1 MEEISMSP
9 VPIPPGQIWIP
20 PPNSTGGL
28 ASFTDIVQLT
38 YPYGQ
43 PITIH
48 FQDTFYFTASNLT
61 TFTPSL
67 PTGSFA
73 AGTTLGP
80 YYANASDGLVVLAAT
95 DAVTGQIYVYEITIV
110 APDPGDGSVS

>member
-1 MEEISMSP
+1 MSP
-9 VPIPPGQIWIP
+9 VPTAPGQIWIP
-20 PPNSTGGL
+20 PQNSTGGL
-28 ASFTDIVQLT
+28 SSFADIVQFT

-73 AGTTLGP
+73 AGTTIGP
-80 YYANASDGLVVLAAT
+80 YYANSADGLVVFTAT
-95 DAVTGQIYVYEITIV
+95 DVVTGVIYVYLITIV
-110 APDPGDGSVS
+110 APVDLPDSGDGTGS

>member
-1 MEEISMSP
+1 MST
-9 VPIPPGQIWIP
+9 VVVPPGQIWIP
-20 PPNSTGGL
+20 PPGGPGGL
-28 ASFTDIVQLT
+28 TSFDDIVQLT

-48 FQDTFYFTASNLT
+48 FQDTFYFTASNVT

-73 AGTTLGP
+73 AGTTIGP
-80 YYANASDGLVVLAAT
+80 YYANAADGLVVFAAT
-95 DAVTGQIYVYEITIV
+95 DVVTGQIYVYLITIV
-110 APDPGDGSVS
+110 PPVEPPDSTT

>member
-1 MEEISMSP
+1 MGT
-9 VPIPPGQIWIP
+9 VVVPPGQIWIP
-20 PPNSTGGL
+20 PQDSTGGL
-28 ASFTDIVQLT
+28 SSIDDIVTLT

-80 YYANASDGLVVLAAT
+80 YYANSADGMVVFAAT
-95 DAVTGQIYVYEITIV
+95 DTVTGVIYVYLVTIE
-110 APDPGDGSVS
+110 APADAS